1 MQRLWQHHR
10 QRPPLLSQ
18 LRRQTLTLLGVLLA
32 LLIVWPG
39 AAAAAEVLQV
49 RNGTLLQLGDGN
61 RSYAVELACME
72 LLAEHEAAATDWL
85 RQALPRRTKVNLRP
99 MGQRDGTLLA
109 QVSLLSSGADIA
121 TGLIEAGLATAEACP

>member
-1 MQRLWQHHR
+1 
-10 QRPPLLSQ
+10 

-39 AAAAAEVLQV
+39 AAAAAEVFQVRSGMLLQV
-49 RNGTLLQLGDGN
+49 GDGN

-72 LLAEHEAAATDWL
+72 LVQGHEEEATTWL

-109 QVSLLSSGADIA
+109 QVSLLSSGDDIA
-121 TGLIEAGLATAEACP
+121 RGLIGAGLAQAESCP

>member
-1 MQRLWQHHR
+1 MQRLWQQHR

-72 LLAEHEAAATDWL
+72 LVAEHEEAATDWL
-85 RQALPRRTKVNLRP
+85 RQALPRHTKVNLRP

-109 QVSLLSSGADIA
+109 QVSLLAGGDDIA
-121 TGLIEAGLATAEACP
+121 AGLIEAGLARAEPCP

>member
-1 MQRLWQHHR
+1 MQRLRQQHS

-32 LLIVWPG
+32 LFFLWPG
-39 AAAAAEVLQV
+39 AAAAAEVFQV
-49 RNGTLLQLGDGN
+49 RSGTLLQVGDGN
-61 RSYAVELACME
+61 RSYAVELTCME
-72 LLAEHEAAATDWL
+72 LLADHEAEATAWL

-121 TGLIEAGLATAEACP
+121 TGLIAAGLAQAEACP

>member
-1 MQRLWQHHR
+1 M
-10 QRPPLLSQ
+10 
-18 LRRQTLTLLGVLLA
+18 RRQTLTLLGVLLA

-72 LLAEHEAAATDWL
+72 LVAEHEEAATDWL
-85 RQALPRRTKVNLRP
+85 RQALPLHTKVNLRP

-109 QVSLLSSGADIA
+109 QVSLLSSGADIG
-121 TGLIEAGLATAEACP
+121 TGLIDAGLAKVAACP

>member
-1 MQRLWQHHR
+1 
-10 QRPPLLSQ
+10 
-18 LRRQTLTLLGVLLA
+18 LRRQTLSLLGILLA
-32 LLIVWPG
+32 LLIAWPG
-39 AAAAAEVLQV
+39 AAAAAEVFQV
-49 RNGTLLQLGDGN
+49 RSGTLLQVGDGN

-72 LLAEHEAAATDWL
+72 LVAEQQQQATAWL

-121 TGLIEAGLATAEACP
+121 TGLIEAGLAKAEACP

>member
-1 MQRLWQHHR
+1 MQRLRQHHS

-18 LRRQTLTLLGVLLA
+18 LRRQTLSLLGVLLA
-32 LLIVWPG
+32 VLVAWPG
-39 AAAAAEVLQV
+39 VAAAAEVFQVRSGRLLQV
-49 RNGTLLQLGDGN
+49 GDGN
-61 RSYAVELACME
+61 RSYAVELACIE
-72 LLAEHEAAATDWL
+72 LVTDQEQEATAWL

-121 TGLIEAGLATAEACP
+121 TGLIEAGLAKAEACP